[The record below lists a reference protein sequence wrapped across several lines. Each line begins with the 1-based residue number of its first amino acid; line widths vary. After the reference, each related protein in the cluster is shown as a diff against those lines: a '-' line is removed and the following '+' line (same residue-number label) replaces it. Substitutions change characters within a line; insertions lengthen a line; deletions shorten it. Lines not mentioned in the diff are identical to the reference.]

1 MIPSILSFV
10 LVFAGIAIIAMVL
23 LHAPKG
29 DGLAAIGG
37 QGQLFSS
44 QKSAEKN
51 LDRATWGA
59 IIVFL
64 AISGVLSSS
73 LLKQGPQGIQT
84 TPAANNANAP
94 VSAPKIPGNN
104 QR

>member
-1 MIPSILSFV
+1 MISSILSILLV
-10 LVFAGIAIIAMVL
+10 LAGIAIIVMVL

-59 IIVFL
+59 LVVFL

-73 LLKQGPQGIQT
+73 LLKQVPQTT
-84 TPAANNANAP
+84 TPAANAP
-94 VSAPKIPGNN
+94 VSAPNTAGS